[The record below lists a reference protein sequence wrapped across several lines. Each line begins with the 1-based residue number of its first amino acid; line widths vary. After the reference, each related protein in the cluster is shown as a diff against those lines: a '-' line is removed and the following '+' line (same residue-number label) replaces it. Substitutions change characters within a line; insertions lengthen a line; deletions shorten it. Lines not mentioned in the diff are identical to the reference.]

1 MSITSKD
8 TTAAVGRLLLAALF
22 MLSGFSKLTS
32 PTATI
37 AYIESSGMPFPNL
50 AYLGALGIELGLASL
65 LVLGFR
71 TRLVA
76 VVMAVFTVITAVMFH
91 NSLADQGQFVNF
103 FKNISIAGGLL
114 QIAAFGGGML
124 SIDALLERRQKLAT
138 VL

>member
-50 AYLGALGIELGLASL
+50 AYLGALGVELGLASL
-65 LVLGFR
+65 LVLGIR
-71 TRLVA
+71 TRAVA
-76 VVMAVFTVITAVMFH
+76 VLMAVFTAVTAVMFH
-91 NSLADQGQFVNF
+91 NALADQGQFVNF
-103 FKNISIAGGLL
+103 FKNISIMGGLL

-124 SIDALLERRQKLAT
+124 SIDALVRRRQKLAAI
-138 VL
+138 L